1 MYSDSESDTD
11 NSLNSITAHM
21 LENDYNVTMMFQ
33 TNKNNLIFKKLDLS
47 KIVRKRYDVKGI
59 KFVIIQNFQIY

>member
-33 TNKNNLIFKKLDLS
+33 TNKNNLILKKLDLS